1 MPGLTT
7 FPHQRGVNVIKS
19 KEENC
24 SSSAAII
31 NVSEHCHCFACAV
44 RCRFASVLGNA
55 RQRNGATHVAV
66 QCMAHSTAVQ
76 RAERPLDAGGS
87 FAQQVQVGS
96 PVMYASTFLLGW
108 QLVAIYTCCPAV
120 LAMHDKK

>member
-7 FPHQRGVNVIKS
+7 FPHHRGVNVIKS

-44 RCRFASVLGNA
+44 RCHFASVLGNA
-55 RQRNGATHVAV
+55 HQRNGGTHVAV
-66 QCMAHSTAVQ
+66 QCSAHSTAVQ
-76 RAERPLDAGGS
+76 RLSGLLML
-87 FAQQVQVGS
+87 VG
-96 PVMYASTFLLGW
+96 ALLNKFKW
-108 QLVAIYTCCPAV
+108 ALQ
-120 LAMHDKK
+120 